1 MLKRFPLFKD
11 LSEDHL
17 TRLEGVSRQI
27 FVRKG
32 SMLFAPGDPTQG
44 FFAIHNGAV
53 RIYRVSSEGKEITL
67 EIAGAVNTF
76 AEASLFSDV
85 YHCYAEALED
95 STLYLIQKDAFLEML
110 QKDIRFNA
118 TWVHI
123 LSLEIIHLR
132 QRIEELSLKS
142 PRARI
147 ASYLLLLSE
156 IQDNPSSIKLPAHR
170 KSIATLLGMTHETFY
185 RTAKSLED
193 DGLVL
198 FDRQRVEIVNRLL
211 LEAMIE

>member
-1 MLKRFPLFKD
+1 MLKLFPLFKD

-27 FVRKG
+27 FVKKG

-53 RIYRVSSEGKEITL
+53 RIYRVSSEGKEIIL
-67 EIAGAVNTF
+67 EIAGALNTF

-85 YHCYAEALED
+85 YHCYAEALKD

-156 IQDNPSSIKLPAHR
+156 IQNNPSIKLPAHR

>member
-1 MLKRFPLFKD
+1 MLKLFPLFKD

-27 FVRKG
+27 FVKKG

-53 RIYRVSSEGKEITL
+53 RIYRVSSEGKEIIL
-67 EIAGAVNTF
+67 EIAGALNTF

-85 YHCYAEALED
+85 YHCYAEALKD

-156 IQDNPSSIKLPAHR
+156 IQNNLSIKLPAHR